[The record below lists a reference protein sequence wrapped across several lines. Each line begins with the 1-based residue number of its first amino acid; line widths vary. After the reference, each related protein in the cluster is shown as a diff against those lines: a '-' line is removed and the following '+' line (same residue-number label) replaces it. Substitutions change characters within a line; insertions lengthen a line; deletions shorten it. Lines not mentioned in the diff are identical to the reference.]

1 MPAPMSRR
9 PVARFA
15 IVVLLL
21 ALAACQ
27 REASPPAPAAP
38 VPEPRP
44 AADFCNDEADG
55 DYLNPL
61 SCRSQVICR
70 NHAIEAVRACPA
82 GEVIDALAEQ
92 RPPRCTPVAQ
102 SGLNADCSRKP
113 VPLSEVLPE
122 APASE
127 AEAVAH
133 P

>member
-1 MPAPMSRR
+1 MPAFRHAALALS
-9 PVARFA
+9 
-15 IVVLLL
+15 ILLL
-21 ALAACQ
+21 VAACN
-27 REASPPAPAAP
+27 RDNAVPAPAAP

-44 AADFCNDEADG
+44 PADFCNDEADG

-70 NHAIEAVRACPA
+70 NHAIAEVRACPA
-82 GEVIDALAEQ
+82 GEVLDSLAEQ

-122 APASE
+122 LPASE
-127 AEAVAH
+127 AGAAASR
-133 P
+133 